1 MFLHIGSDVE
11 VTQEDIIAIINVNS
25 IEYSKI
31 LQNSDEDLNIF
42 KISEDKPK
50 SIIFLNKDN
59 KTKIYLSP
67 ISSSTLQKRILK
79 FNFTD

>member
-1 MFLHIGSDVE
+1 MFLHIGSDIE

-31 LQNSDEDLNIF
+31 LQNSDEDLNVF

-79 FNFTD
+79 FNFTN

>member
-11 VTQEDIIAIINVNS
+11 VTGEDIIAIININS
-25 IEYSKI
+25 IDYTKI
-31 LQNSDEDLNIF
+31 LQSDEDIC